1 MAGKEYKIAFELQA
15 KLDPSYNTGMRK
27 VLDNLN
33 DLETKARSIE
43 AIRISGD
50 LVRPLR
56 EGLQAAEREFDALR
70 RMPSFTGIFT
80 ETVKELK
87 ESVKESALLLRNL
100 QQIAT
105 IRMPSNMF
113 GNDLQRYSRD
123 MQDLERRM
131 REINNMDGPDA
142 GGSGGGGSGGGEG
155 SGGGA
160 SGLTAGLAG
169 GSMVAAPILAL
180 GASVAV
186 ATGLA
191 VSGADEYQK
200 AVSKMQAKTLLSN
213 EAMEGQKA
221 VLKGIYSQNYGESW
235 DDISDAMSQT
245 TQVLHLQGKE
255 LQDTATGAILLRDSF
270 DMDYAES
277 LKSASVMA
285 TTFGG
290 DANQAFNMFAQGAA
304 AGLNGS
310 GDMLDTLNEYSP
322 AFKSIG
328 ADAENMMGIL
338 GNGFAAGAK
347 DTDLVADAIN
357 EFSIKSIEVGKATS
371 DAYKGLGFDA
381 DKMMQTFAKGGP
393 EAYKAFQQVTQAI
406 EDTKDPVKQNTYGV
420 SLFGT
425 QFEQLGVKAFSA
437 MNDTNNSIS
446 TTRDALGELAKV
458 RYNSMGEALGGIGR
472 IINAGVIIPISDK
485 LLPLVQIFSD
495 KMTSVLPVVQKAFGK
510 IGGAVKEAYTNVQ
523 WLFEN
528 GFDGEMEGVTVNY
541 LTAFGMDK
549 GTAEKI
555 ASTIGSV
562 YDSVAG
568 VVDKIKGMFSGGG
581 MDIAAMFGIKGSDI
595 KGISSDFKDM
605 FGGLADYWSDFI
617 GNLVGLWPS
626 IQKMIGSVLSIIPKL
641 LPIFGKIGTAAI
653 TGFAAVYKAI
663 IPIANY
669 LASNLW
675 PIISKIFTFL
685 STQVFPRVASMI
697 TGLIPPIMVVV
708 GKAGELFGS
717 IGTAITRAFA
727 VVKPA
732 LDAVFAAF
740 NFVWPV
746 IQVVVT
752 NAIDAIGG
760 VIKGLLKSL
769 GGIIDFVTGIFSG
782 DWGKAWGGVRD
793 TFAGIFEGMGS
804 ILVMPINIAVDAI
817 NAAIRGINNVSFDV
831 PDWVPKIGGEHFGIN
846 IPQVPKLGGY
856 AKGGYVDSP
865 EMAWVGE
872 GNSPEWIIP
881 ENNSARSQGL
891 LQAANRSMGGGN
903 AGGNTVGDFNF
914 SPTYNFYGNA
924 DKQEVQ
930 QMEKRTQRDFEKEF
944 AEYKR
949 QRLRVSFT

>member
-1 MAGKEYKIAFELQA
+1 MAGKEYQIAFELKA
-15 KLDPSYNTGMRK
+15 KLESSYTGSMRK
-27 VLDNLN
+27 VLDDLN
-33 DLETKARSIE
+33 DLETTARTIE
-43 AIRISGD
+43 GIRISGD
-50 LVRPLR
+50 MVRPLR
-56 EGLQAAEREFDALR
+56 EGLQATEREFDALR
-70 RMPSFTGIFT
+70 RMPSFTSIFT

-113 GNDLQRYSRD
+113 GNDLQRYTRD

-142 GGSGGGGSGGGEG
+142 GGSGGGSGDGDG

-160 SGLTAGLAG
+160 SGLAAGLAG
-169 GSMVAAPILAL
+169 GSMVAAPILAI

-328 ADAENMMGIL
+328 ADASNMMGIL
-338 GNGFAAGAK
+338 SNGFAAGAK

-357 EFSIKSIEVGKATS
+357 EFSIKSIEVNKATS

-425 QFEQLGVKAFSA
+425 QFEQLGVEAFSA
-437 MNDTNNSIS
+437 LNDTNNSIS
-446 TTRDALGELAKV
+446 TTRDALGELSKV

-472 IINAGVIIPISDK
+472 IINAGLIIPISDK
-485 LLPLVQIFSD
+485 LLPLVQSFSN
-495 KMTSVLPVVQKAFGK
+495 KMTSVLPIVQKSFGK
-510 IGGAVKEAYTNVQ
+510 IGGAVSKSFGVVQ
-523 WLFEN
+523 NLFTN
-528 GFDGEMEGVTVNY
+528 GFDLNAMISSKTFLSKMGVDSSTAMEIVGNVKDV
-541 LTAFGMDK
+541 F
-549 GTAEKI
+549 
-555 ASTIGSV
+555 
-562 YDSVAG
+562 DSVRSVFNGA
-568 VVDKIKGMFSGGG
+568 KKLFTGGF
-581 MDIAAMFGIKGSDI
+581 DIAGLFGIEGGDI
-595 KGISSDFKDM
+595 KGIVSGFKDLFGSLVDYSSDFI
-605 FGGLADYWSDFI
+605 S
-617 GNLVGLWPS
+617 NLVGLWPS

-641 LPIFGKIGTAAI
+641 LPIFTKMGTVAV
-653 TGFAAVYKAI
+653 TGFQNIYKAI
-663 IPIANY
+663 FPIVTY
-669 LASNLW
+669 LSGRLW
-675 PIISKIFTFL
+675 PIISKVFTFL
-685 STQVFPRVASMI
+685 ATQVFPKVSALI

-708 GKAGELFGS
+708 GKAGELFKS
-717 IGTAITRAFA
+717 IGTAITFAFS
-727 VVKPA
+727 VVKPV

-746 IQVVVT
+746 IKSVVM
-752 NAIDAIGG
+752 NAIDSIGG

-769 GGIIDFVTGIFSG
+769 GGIIDFITGVFSG
-782 DWGKAWGGVRD
+782 NWGKAWQGIKDV
-793 TFAGIFEGMGS
+793 FSGIFDGLGA
-804 ILVMPINIAVDAI
+804 ILTFPINLAIDGI
-817 NAAIRGINNVSFDV
+817 NAAIKGINKIKIDV
-831 PDWVPKIGGEHFGIN
+831 PNWVPGMGGETLGFSIPQISKIGG
-846 IPQVPKLGGY
+846 Y
-856 AKGGYVDSP
+856 AEGGYVNSP
-865 EMAWVGE
+865 ELAWVGE
-872 GNSPEWIIP
+872 GRSPEWIIP

-903 AGGNTVGDFNF
+903 TGGNTVGDFIY
-914 SPTYNFYGNA
+914 SPVYNFNGPA
-924 DKQEVQ
+924 DQEAIKQMDQRNQ
-930 QMEKRTQRDFEKEF
+930 QDFSKQF
-944 AEYKR
+944 ADYKR
-949 QRLRVSFT
+949 QATRVSLST